1 MIGSGVAASPLLAPL
16 YARFQASRPVRAS
29 ILTSRRSSS
38 PLRPAMRSRPAEHT
52 AQRAGASGCTRTPV
66 IGCSAPRPYTSYT
79 EATPREDGDAIS
91 ANARRSWGKIHALER
106 HPATG
111 HEGAS
116 ISSWAV
122 RESGIG
128 PGAQARRDAPMTDK
142 DSRSAS
148 ALSDSSSGAGPATTS
163 VEERDV
169 KLLGL

>member
-1 MIGSGVAASPLLAPL
+1 M
-16 YARFQASRPVRAS
+16 
-29 ILTSRRSSS
+29 
-38 PLRPAMRSRPAEHT
+38 
-52 AQRAGASGCTRTPV
+52 
-66 IGCSAPRPYTSYT
+66 
-79 EATPREDGDAIS
+79 
-91 ANARRSWGKIHALER
+91 
-106 HPATG
+106 G
-111 HEGAS
+111 HEGTS